1 MNKKILLG
9 AVSLLVIFAVIV
21 SAGCVGAGD
30 KKTYVVGIDV
40 YEPYSWTDENGN
52 IVGFDVDCM
61 KWIAAE
67 KGYEVTFDY
76 IDWDALA
83 TYLQTGKRDIIC
95 SGLSITPDRAEV
107 IDFTDPYWTISI
119 DVVSQAGK
127 DFTMEQFYNGDLKI
141 GVQAGCSAFEGLEGY
156 LGEALYAQMKKDGN
170 IVDTYSTF
178 ALSMQDLKNGRVDV
192 VIFDSAGIKTQIDNN
207 PEVFELVGSV
217 EGTEELFAAAVK
229 KGNNE
234 LREILND
241 GYAKLMA
248 SDDWNVLVEKY
259 GLGAE
264 E

>member
-9 AVSLLVIFAVIV
+9 ALSLLVIFAVIV
-21 SAGCVGAGD
+21 SAGCVGND
-30 KKTYVVGIDV
+30 DNKMVVGVDV
-40 YEPYSWTDENGN
+40 FEPYTYTTENGE
-52 IVGFDVDCM
+52 IVGFDIDCM

-156 LGEALYAQMKKDGN
+156 LGEELYAKMKKDGN

-192 VIFDSAGIKTQIDNN
+192 VLFDSAGIKTQIDNN
-207 PEVFELVGSV
+207 PGVFELVGSV

>member
-40 YEPYSWTDENGN
+40 YEPYSYTNENGE
-52 IVGFDVDCM
+52 IVGFDIDCM

-83 TYLQTGKRDIIC
+83 VYLQKGQRDIIC
-95 SGLSITPDRAEV
+95 SGLSITDERAAV
-107 IDFTDPYWTISI
+107 IDFTDPYWMITI
-119 DVVSQAGK
+119 DVVSLAGK

-141 GVQAGCSAFEGLEGY
+141 GVQTGCSAEEGLKDY
-156 LGEALYAQMKKDGN
+156 LGKELYAQMEKDGK
-170 IVDTYSTF
+170 IVNTYSTF

-192 VIFDSAGIKTQIDNN
+192 VLFDSAGIKSQIDNN
-207 PEVFELVGSV
+207 PGVFELVGTV
-217 EGTEELFAAAVK
+217 ENTEEHFAAAVK

-248 SDDWNVLVEKY
+248 SDDWNELVKKY
-259 GLGAE
+259 DLKSEA
-264 E
+264 

>member
-156 LGEALYAQMKKDGN
+156 LGEELYAKMKKDGN

-207 PEVFELVGSV
+207 PGVFELVGSV

>member
-156 LGEALYAQMKKDGN
+156 LGEALYAQMKKDGK

-207 PEVFELVGSV
+207 PEVFELVGTV

>member
-1 MNKKILLG
+1 MNKKIVIG
-9 AVSLLVIFAVIV
+9 ALSLLVIFAVII
-21 SAGCVGAGD
+21 SAGCVGSDD

-67 KGYEVTFDY
+67 KGYDVTFEY

-107 IDFTDPYWTISI
+107 IDFTNPYWTISI
-119 DVVSQAGK
+119 DVVSLAGK
-127 DFTMEQFYNGDLKI
+127 NFTMDQFYKGDLKI
-141 GVQAGCSAFEGLEGY
+141 GVQAGCSAYEGLEGY
-156 LGEALYAQMKKDGN
+156 LGEELYAKMKKDGK

-178 ALSMQDLKNGRVDV
+178 ALSMEDLKNGRVDV

-207 PEVFELVGSV
+207 PGVFELVGTV
-217 EGTEELFAAAVK
+217 EDTEELFAAAVK
-229 KGNNE
+229 KGNTE
-234 LREILND
+234 LLEILND

-248 SDDWNVLVEKY
+248 SDDWDILVAKY
-259 GLGAE
+259 GIGAE